1 MYHYFCTLL
10 KKVLRTSGIAAF
22 VFCAIQGTSAQS
34 ANVTLA
40 WNPNPEPNIAGYRL
54 YYGTAS
60 RIYPGE
66 TNAGNSTT
74 VTVSGLSGG
83 TVYYFALTSYNT
95 AGLES
100 AFSNEVAY
108 APPSQTPTPSPAPTS
123 TPAHTPVPVNLSGT
137 VSYCSNSDVVPNV
150 TLSLAGTM
158 SSSTLSNAS
167 GNYAFSTLT
176 GGGSYIVTP
185 TKSAMAPG
193 SAGITTVDVVAVQRH
208 FLGVVLLPAGCRLTA
223 ADVN

>member
-108 APPSQTPTPSPAPTS
+108 APPAQ
-123 TPAHTPVPVNLSGT
+123 TPVPVNLSGT